1 MAQDSTNIKDLLAA
15 DIEKNLH
22 SANADDDFLILPID
36 RLSRQMQRIICAV
49 TDCYQCS
56 RDIVV
61 SATFQVVAAAIGK
74 KITVKDSKFAN
85 LLMLWICRIAGAS
98 GSTGKSAPVKF
109 IVKPL
114 MLAVS

>member
-36 RLSRQMQRIICAV
+36 GLSRQMQRIICAV

-61 SATFQVVAAAIGK
+61 SATFQVVAAAIG
-74 KITVKDSKFAN
+74 
-85 LLMLWICRIAGAS
+85 
-98 GSTGKSAPVKF
+98 
-109 IVKPL
+109 
-114 MLAVS
+114 